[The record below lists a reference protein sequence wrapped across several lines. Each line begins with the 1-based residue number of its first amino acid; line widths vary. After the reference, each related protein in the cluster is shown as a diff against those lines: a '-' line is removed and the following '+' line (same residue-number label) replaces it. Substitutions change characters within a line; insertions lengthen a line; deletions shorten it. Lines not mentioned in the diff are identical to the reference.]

1 MLILQG
7 ERDYQVSLADL
18 KGWRDALGARANVTI
33 KSYPTLNHLFLPGE
47 GKSTPAE
54 YSRLG
59 HVPDFVFDDI
69 ADWIKEVHAP

>member
-7 ERDYQVSLADL
+7 ERDYQVTAADL
-18 KGWRDALGARANVTI
+18 QGWRDALHDRLNVTI

-54 YSRLG
+54 YERAG
-59 HVPDFVFDDI
+59 RIPEFVLDDI
-69 ADWIKEVHAP
+69 ANWMKAR